1 MTAAGSGSVPN
12 RLSRDQMAWRVAQAI
27 PGGATVNL
35 GIGMPERVADHLPG
49 DRQIIFHC
57 ENGILGMGPVA
68 AAGEEDFDLV
78 TAGKKPVTVI
88 PGAAF
93 FDSADSFA
101 MIRGGHIDIA
111 VLGAFQVSET
121 GDLANWSTDEAGD
134 EAGGEAGSIPAV
146 GGAMDLAQGA
156 RQVFVITGLTTRD
169 GEAKIVRE
177 CTYPLTGAG
186 VVTAIYTDL
195 AVIDVTREGLIVREM
210 LEPLS
215 FDDLQALTG
224 AKLTLDPGCKPLT
237 APAF

>member
-1 MTAAGSGSVPN
+1 MTAPGSGNVAN
-12 RLSRDQMAWRVAQAI
+12 KLSRDQMAWRVAQAI

-35 GIGMPERVADHLPG
+35 GIGMPERVANHLPG

-68 AAGEEDFDLV
+68 APGEEDFDLV
-78 TAGKKPVTVI
+78 TAGKTPVTVI

-93 FDSADSFA
+93 FDSAESFA

-121 GDLANWSTDEAGD
+121 GDLANWSTDEAG
-134 EAGGEAGSIPAV
+134 GEAGSIPAV

-156 RQVFVITGLTTRD
+156 RQVFVITRHTTRD

-195 AVIDVTREGLIVREM
+195 AVIDVTQEGLIVREM
-210 LEPLS
+210 LERLS

-224 AKLTLDPGCKPLT
+224 AKLTLDPGCKPLS

>member
-1 MTAAGSGSVPN
+1 MTAAGSGSVPKG
-12 RLSRDQMAWRVAQAI
+12 LSRDQMAWRVAQAI

-35 GIGMPERVADHLPG
+35 GIGMPERVANHLPS

-57 ENGILGMGPVA
+57 ENGILGMGPEA
-68 AAGEEDFDLV
+68 AVGEEDFDLV

-121 GDLANWSTDEAGD
+121 GDLANWSTAEKGAT
-134 EAGGEAGSIPAV
+134 PAV

-156 RQVFVITGLTTRD
+156 RHVFVITGLTTRD

-210 LEPLS
+210 LERLS

>member
-1 MTAAGSGSVPN
+1 MSAASSP
-12 RLSRDQMAWRVAQAI
+12 RPLSRDQMAWRVARAI

-35 GIGMPERVADHLPG
+35 GIGMPERVANHLPS

-57 ENGILGMGPVA
+57 ENGILGMGPEA

-121 GDLANWSTDEAGD
+121 GELANWST
-134 EAGGEAGSIPAV
+134 GEKGATPAV

-195 AVIDVTREGLIVREM
+195 AVIDVTKEGLSVREM
-210 LEPLS
+210 LERLS

-224 AKLTLDPGCKPLT
+224 AKLTLDPGCKPLS